1 MKIQNEQLNSL
12 NCPEDIKSKTSL
24 SLGQLVRSKQGRDQ
38 GEFYLVYA
46 LEDGFIWL
54 VDGRERPIEKPKKK
68 NRRHLQHINKVAAD
82 LADMLTNGQ
91 PVTNEDIREAMSVL
105 LAD

>member
-1 MKIQNEQLNSL
+1 MRIQNEQLNRL
-12 NCPEDIKSKTSL
+12 NCPKDMKSKTSL

-46 LEDGFIWL
+46 VEGDFIWL
-54 VDGRERPIEKPKKK
+54 VDGRKRTVEKPKKK

-82 LADMLTNGQ
+82 LADMLINGQ
-91 PVTNEDIREAMSVL
+91 PATNEDIRKAMSVL
-105 LAD
+105 LVD